1 MPIEILDP
9 RAVTGEPAAAGR
21 GRLRALRGRRLVLFG
36 NNKPN
41 VDHLFAA
48 LAEQLPG
55 RFAPASVRVYGK
67 PKASRA
73 ATRAELEPAIRDGDV
88 ALVAIGD

>member
-9 RAVTGEPAAAGR
+9 RAEMPEAAAGGQ
-21 GRLRALRGRRLVLFG
+21 GRLRGLRGRRVVLFS

-41 VDHLFAA
+41 VDHLFAG
-48 LAEQLPG
+48 LTEELGG
-55 RFAPASVRVYGK
+55 RFGVTSVRIAGK

-73 ATRAELEPAIRDGDV
+73 ATSAELEAAARDSDV